1 MNDLT
6 KLSRKHRLYGFLVC
20 WLLGMLLTALSVLG
34 IPALLLGNPES
45 FALPYSMG
53 AQEREPTASMTLCLA
68 WCPRALCWCTTFD
81 WY

>member
-1 MNDLT
+1 MT

-53 AQEREPTASMTLCLA
+53 AQEREPSHGFNDPVPCVVSSCA
-68 WCPRALCWCTTFD
+68 ALVHNL
-81 WY
+81 